1 MPVVPVT
8 VILPV
13 RNGAALIGEALQS
26 VERQSWRPQEI
37 IIMDG
42 DFERRFGRR
51 GGKLQKHII
60 L

>member
-1 MPVVPVT
+1 MHVVPVT

-13 RNGAALIGEALQS
+13 RNGAGLIGEALQS
-26 VERQSWRPQEI
+26 VERQSWRPQET

-42 DFERRFGRR
+42 EFERQFAS
-51 GGKLQKHII
+51 GGAKLQKHIV